1 MKRIL
6 LLAVALLSV
15 MYAFAQEYPMM
26 PQPGVKMVYSVTAK
40 TPMGTTNMSVTQQIQ
55 SADENSVVLAMS
67 TSLLGNVVGQTTTIK
82 YDIDGSEYV
91 ISLKEAMAENLAQ
104 LGGNFQIMEGS
115 EDLRYPIALTE
126 DIRLQPAKM
135 SIKASVQG
143 MELEMGLAVK
153 DRKAIGVEVVTTPA
167 GTFECIKFTENQVL
181 SLMGQEQV
189 TQVTYW
195 YGKEVG
201 LVKQTSYSMGGLVAA
216 ELQLEK
222 IEQPL

>member
-1 MKRIL
+1 
-6 LLAVALLSV
+6 
-15 MYAFAQEYPMM
+15 MM
-26 PQPGVKMVYSVTAK
+26 PQPDVKMVYAVKAK
-40 TPMGTTNMSVTQQIQ
+40 TPMGETTMSVTQQIQ
-55 SADENSVVLAMS
+55 SADESSVVLAMS
-67 TSLLGNVVGQTTTIK
+67 TSMLGNVVGQTTTIR
-82 YDIDGSEYV
+82 YDIDGNEYV

-104 LGGNFQIMEGS
+104 LGGNFQIMEDS
-115 EDLRYPIALTE
+115 ENLRYPIALTE
-126 DIRLQPAKM
+126 NMELQPAKM

-143 MELEMGLAVK
+143 MELVMGLAVK
-153 DRKAIGVEVVTTPA
+153 DRKTVGVEEVTTPA

-195 YGKEVG
+195 YGKEIG

-216 ELQLEK
+216 ELQLQK

>member
-1 MKRIL
+1 
-6 LLAVALLSV
+6 
-15 MYAFAQEYPMM
+15 MM
-26 PQPGVKMVYSVTAK
+26 PQPGVKMVYSVKAK
-40 TPMGTTNMSVTQQIQ
+40 TPMGETTMSVTQQIQ
-55 SADENSVVLAMS
+55 SADESSVVLAMS
-67 TSLLGNVVGQTTTIK
+67 TSMLGNVVGQTTTIR
-82 YDIDGSEYV
+82 YDIDGNEYV

-115 EDLRYPIALTE
+115 ENLRYPIALTE
-126 DIRLQPAKM
+126 NMELQPAKM

-143 MELEMGLAVK
+143 MELVMGLAVK
-153 DRKAIGVEVVTTPA
+153 DRKTFGVEEVTTPA

-195 YGKEVG
+195 YGKEIG

-216 ELQLEK
+216 ELQLQK